1 MERILVVITLTVV
14 IHIISTLAYSVRLA
28 GVRTQRLLTAFSFY
42 NIIYLLASVSNN
54 IQAPLLTSI
63 VEHGINAGAMQA
75 GVNVPVE
82 QLVFHEAYRGQL
94 VLLAE
99 QIRLVIVAATL
110 GTAVGAVLIPSFV
123 HIFVK
128 AIQLFEETG
137 STLRA
142 FINLT
147 FCYLPW
153 RLRPGLLQFPACF
166 SLVRQITRQRLTIPK
181 TFLLTNIVV
190 TGFYTSGVL
199 SALYAGAMFPDFRTT
214 ATTLS
219 MVVNGFATVLG
230 AMVVE
235 PTASSITDEALRGD
249 RNEADVKQM
258 AFYLALTRILGTV
271 FAQALFLPCAYF
283 IKFSAQLLAK

>member
-1 MERILVVITLTVV
+1 MERFLVVITLTVI
-14 IHIISTLAYSVRLA
+14 IHLISTLAYSVRLA
-28 GVRTQRLLTAFSFY
+28 GIRTQRLLTAFSLY
-42 NIIYLLASVSNN
+42 NIIYLLANVSNN

-63 VEHGINAGAMQA
+63 VEHGINAGATQA

-82 QLVFHEAYRGQL
+82 QLVFHEAYQGQL

-99 QIRLVIVAATL
+99 QIRLVIAAATL
-110 GTAVGAVLIPSFV
+110 GTLTGAFLIPPFV
-123 HIFVK
+123 RIFVK
-128 AIQLFEETG
+128 AIQLFEETD
-137 STLRA
+137 STLRT
-142 FINLT
+142 FMNLT
-147 FCYLPW
+147 VSYLPW
-153 RLRPGLLQFPACF
+153 RLRPERLRFPACCA
-166 SLVRQITRQRLTIPK
+166 LVKQITRRRITIPK
-181 TFLLTNIVV
+181 NFLLANIVV
-190 TGFYTSGVL
+190 NGFYTTGVL

-258 AFYLALTRILGTV
+258 AFYLALTRMLGTV
-271 FAQALFLPCAYF
+271 LAQALFLPGAYL
-283 IKFSAQLLAK
+283 IKFIAQLLA

>member
-1 MERILVVITLTVV
+1 MERFLVVITLTVV
-14 IHIISTLAYSVRLA
+14 IHMISTLAYSVRLA

-54 IQAPLLTSI
+54 IQTPLLTSI
-63 VEHGINAGAMQA
+63 VEHGINAGAMQT

-82 QLVFHEAYRGQL
+82 QLVFHEAYRRQL

-99 QIRLVIVAATL
+99 QIRLVIVAAML
-110 GTAVGAVLIPSFV
+110 GTAAGAVLIPSFV
-123 HIFVK
+123 RIFVK

-137 STLRA
+137 STLRT

-147 FCYLPW
+147 FFYLPW
-153 RLRPGLLQFPACF
+153 RLRSGLLQFPACCG
-166 SLVRQITRQRLTIPK
+166 LVRQITRQSLTIPK
-181 TFLLTNIVV
+181 NFLLTNIVV
-190 TGFYTSGVL
+190 TGFYTTGVL

-235 PTASSITDEALRGD
+235 PAASSITDEALRGD

-283 IKFSAQLLAK
+283 IKFIAQLLAK